1 VSAGDPMSYYGLAS
15 QRQLGHA
22 SWTPAAAPDV
32 FSIVPAV
39 DSAMAR
45 TALLERLGLAPEVR
59 WENAQ
64 LARDAEQSVDR
75 LLSTA
80 AAFRERDLAPQSIS
94 LGRRALALGAPRDA
108 RTYRLAYPVVHAAAL
123 AADAAAQGLDPSFVA
138 ALIRQESLFNPAATS
153 PVGARGLMQIMPE
166 VGRNIARTLDYPI
179 WDPVLLYQPD
189 VSLELG
195 TTHLRE
201 LQGRYGHP
209 VEVLAAYN
217 AGASRVERWSKKAGV
232 ADPELFAERIPY
244 VETRDYVR
252 IIQANQAIYR
262 ALYDWQGAAGTPREM
277 SPPSGTA
284 Y

>member
-1 VSAGDPMSYYGLAS
+1 
-15 QRQLGHA
+15 
-22 SWTPAAAPDV
+22 
-32 FSIVPAV
+32 
-39 DSAMAR
+39 
-45 TALLERLGLAPEVR
+45 
-59 WENAQ
+59 
-64 LARDAEQSVDR
+64 
-75 LLSTA
+75 
-80 AAFRERDLAPQSIS
+80 
-94 LGRRALALGAPRDA
+94 
-108 RTYRLAYPVVHAAAL
+108 
-123 AADAAAQGLDPSFVA
+123 
-138 ALIRQESLFNPAATS
+138 
-153 PVGARGLMQIMPE
+153 
-166 VGRNIARTLDYPI
+166 
-179 WDPVLLYQPD
+179 

-232 ADPELFAERIPY
+232 ADPELFAERIPF